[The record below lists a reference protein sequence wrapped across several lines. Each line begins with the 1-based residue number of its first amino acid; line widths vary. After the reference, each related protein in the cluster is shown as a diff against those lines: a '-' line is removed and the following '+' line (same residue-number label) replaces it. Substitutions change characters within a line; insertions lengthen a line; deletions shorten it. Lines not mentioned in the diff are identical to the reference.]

1 MRNVLAAAVQTLGY
15 VLVTGAA
22 LWLVIQHVPSP

>member
-1 MRNVLAAAVQTLGY
+1 MRDVFTASLQTLGY

-22 LWLVIQHVPSP
+22 IWMLLQGPL